1 MGKISGS
8 DLKSLGVLM
17 DGHTPINLPAGGV
30 PSAASHALIHW
41 ILDYPAELEGYGF
54 PFDRPHLALYQRIQT
69 AFELLEKMVPPPKKR
84 NALNSLYGLL
94 SEVFVDKELKE
105 AAQSL
110 EDKAGVFDALRQ
122 ALSIALPKGA
132 EGLNDDGTEQDIKT
146 IEQKVKEFRKWA
158 DEKGLA
164 VDNCYEKM
172 IKQIDK
178 YWNKLFADPIRV
190 STDDGPK
197 LIQPQR
203 TNNILERFFRDFKR
217 GHRQREGTASLTK
230 MLRSIL
236 AETPLVKNLDNEEYV
251 KILLDGCQTLEE
263 RFAKID
269 SKLAQKSLRE
279 SQQNAERISPELKK
293 MIRHPDF
300 QNKISTL
307 IATYAN

>member
-110 EDKAGVFDALRQ
+110 EKL
-122 ALSIALPKGA
+122 LP
-132 EGLNDDGTEQDIKT
+132 
-146 IEQKVKEFRKWA
+146 
-158 DEKGLA
+158 
-164 VDNCYEKM
+164 DN
-172 IKQIDK
+172 Q
-178 YWNKLFADPIRV
+178 
-190 STDDGPK
+190 
-197 LIQPQR
+197 
-203 TNNILERFFRDFKR
+203 
-217 GHRQREGTASLTK
+217 
-230 MLRSIL
+230 
-236 AETPLVKNLDNEEYV
+236 
-251 KILLDGCQTLEE
+251 
-263 RFAKID
+263 
-269 SKLAQKSLRE
+269 
-279 SQQNAERISPELKK
+279 
-293 MIRHPDF
+293 
-300 QNKISTL
+300 
-307 IATYAN
+307 